1 MAVNDAAPYL
11 LGLPIAALAIDASER
26 VVAMNPVAICLLGE
40 GLINRHYISVLRQ
53 PVILDA
59 VEATIQDRATRN
71 CRFLSK
77 DSGSDTAF
85 NVTCYAILDE
95 YVIVCFEDQTD
106 IEQVFQM
113 RRDFVANVSHE
124 LKTPLTAM
132 MGFIETL
139 QTTARDDAQARGR
152 FLNVMASETQRMNR
166 LVGDLLSLSRVE
178 ADERMR
184 PTTSLDVKDLI
195 QAALDAIAPL
205 AQDRDARVSFEAPE
219 DPIEI
224 FADKDQL
231 QQVFTNLI
239 DNAIKYS
246 GKGAQV
252 GLELGAPEFDPRLG
266 ETAVTI
272 TINDNGPGIDPIHL
286 PRLTERFY
294 RIDNHRSRELGGTG
308 LGLAIVKHILNR
320 HRGRLKIDSSLGQ
333 GSQFSVILPSAKK
346 RPADQ
351 F

>member
-1 MAVNDAAPYL
+1 MSVTDAAPYL
-11 LGLPIAALAIDASER
+11 AGLPIAAIAIDASER
-26 VVAMNPVAICLLGE
+26 VVAMNPVAINLLGE

-53 PVILDA
+53 PAILEA
-59 VEATIQDRATRN
+59 VEATIQDRAIRN
-71 CRFLSK
+71 SRFLSSE
-77 DSGSDTAF
+77 SGRDTAF
-85 NVTCYAILDE
+85 NVTCYAILDN

-106 IEQVFQM
+106 IEQVAQM

-139 QTTARDDAQARGR
+139 QTTARDDAQARER
-152 FLNVMASETQRMNR
+152 FLTIMTLETQRMNR

-184 PTTSLDVKDLI
+184 PTTSLEIKDLI
-195 QAALDAIAPL
+195 QAALNALAPL
-205 AQDRDARVSFEAPE
+205 AKDYNAQVSFEAPD

-239 DNAIKYS
+239 ENAIKYS
-246 GKGAQV
+246 GKSAQV
-252 GLELGAPEFDPRLG
+252 GLELGAPQYDQRLG

-272 TINDNGPGIDPIHL
+272 TITDNGPGIDPIHL

-320 HRGRLKIDSSLGQ
+320 HRGRLEIDSSLGQ
-333 GSQFSVILPSAKK
+333 GSQFSVILPSA
-346 RPADQ
+346 
-351 F
+351 

>member
-1 MAVNDAAPYL
+1 MSVSDAAPYL
-11 LGLPIAALAIDASER
+11 AGLPIAAIAIDASER
-26 VVAMNPVAICLLGE
+26 VVAMNPVAINLLGE

-53 PVILDA
+53 PAILEA
-59 VEATIQDRATRN
+59 VEATIQDRAIRN
-71 CRFLSK
+71 SRFLSSE
-77 DSGSDTAF
+77 SGRDTAF
-85 NVTCYAILDE
+85 NVTCYAILDN

-106 IEQVFQM
+106 IEQVVQM

-139 QTTARDDAQARGR
+139 QTTARDDAQARER
-152 FLNVMASETQRMNR
+152 FLTIMTLETQRMNR

-178 ADERMR
+178 ANERMR
-184 PTTSLDVKDLI
+184 PTTSLEVKDLI
-195 QAALDAIAPL
+195 QAALNALAPL
-205 AQDRDARVSFEAPE
+205 AQDHNAQVNFCVPE

-239 DNAIKYS
+239 ENAIKYS
-246 GKGAQV
+246 GKSAQV
-252 GLELGAPEFDPRLG
+252 GIELGAPEYDQRLG

-272 TINDNGPGIDPIHL
+272 TITDNGPGIDPIHL

-320 HRGRLKIDSSLGQ
+320 HRGRLEIDSSLGQ
-333 GSQFSVILPSAKK
+333 GSQFSVILPSA
-346 RPADQ
+346 
-351 F
+351 

>member
-11 LGLPIAALAIDASER
+11 AGLPIAALAIDASQR
-26 VVAMNPVAICLLGE
+26 VVAMNPVAISLLGE
-40 GLINRHYISVLRQ
+40 GLINRHYMSVLRQ
-53 PVILDA
+53 PAIVDA

-71 CRFLSK
+71 CRFLSN
-77 DSGSDTAF
+77 DSGRDTAF
-85 NVTCYAILDE
+85 NVTCYAILNH

-106 IEQVFQM
+106 IEQVVQM

-124 LKTPLTAM
+124 LKTPLTAI

-139 QTTARDDAQARGR
+139 QTTARDDAQAREQ
-152 FLNVMASETQRMNR
+152 FLTIMTLETQRMNR
-166 LVGDLLSLSRVE
+166 LVGNLLSLSRVE

-184 PTTSLDVKDLI
+184 PTTSLEVKDLI
-195 QAALDAIAPL
+195 QAALNTLASL
-205 AQDRDARVSFEAPE
+205 AQDHNAKVNFDVPE

-239 DNAIKYS
+239 ENAIKFS
-246 GKGAQV
+246 GKSAQV
-252 GLELGAPEFDPRLG
+252 GIELGAPEYDQRLS

-272 TINDNGPGIDPIHL
+272 TITDNGPGIDPIHL

-308 LGLAIVKHILNR
+308 LGLAIVKHILHR
-320 HRGRLKIDSSLGQ
+320 HRGRLEIDSSLGQ
-333 GSQFSVILPSAKK
+333 GSQFSVILPSAYKK
-346 RPADQ
+346 AY
-351 F
+351 

>member
-1 MAVNDAAPYL
+1 MSVNDAAPFL
-11 LGLPIAALAIDASER
+11 AGLPIAALAIDASER
-26 VVAMNPVAICLLGE
+26 VVAMNPVAISLLGE
-40 GLINRHYISVLRQ
+40 GLINRHYITVLRQ
-53 PVILDA
+53 PLILDA
-59 VEATIQDRATRN
+59 VEATIQDKATRN
-71 CRFLSK
+71 SRFLSN
-77 DSGSDTAF
+77 DSGSDTVF
-85 NVTCYAILDE
+85 NVTCYAILDD

-106 IEQVFQM
+106 IEQVVQM

-152 FLNVMASETQRMNR
+152 FLHVMASETQRMNR

-184 PTTSLDVKDLI
+184 PTTSLEVKDLI
-195 QAALDAIAPL
+195 QAALNALAPL
-205 AQDRDARVSFEAPE
+205 AKDHNAQVSFEATD

-239 DNAIKYS
+239 ENAIKYS

-252 GLELGAPEFDPRLG
+252 GLELGAPEYDPRLG
-266 ETAVTI
+266 ETTVKI
-272 TINDNGPGIDPIHL
+272 TINDNGPGMDPIHL

-320 HRGRLKIDSSLGQ
+320 HRGRLKIESSLGQ

>member
-1 MAVNDAAPYL
+1 MTLANPVPFLA
-11 LGLPIAALAIDASER
+11 GLPIAAIAIDQTEC
-26 VVAMNPVAICLLGE
+26 VVAMNDAATRLLGQ
-40 GLINRHYISVLRQ
+40 GLKGRNYASVLRH
-53 PVILDA
+53 PVLLES
-59 VEATIQDRATRN
+59 VEATIHDRARRTS
-71 CRFLSK
+71 RFVVNE
-77 DSGSDTAF
+77 GARTAAF
-85 NVTCYAILDE
+85 SATSYAVSNSF
-95 YVIVCFEDQTD
+95 VIVCFEDQTD

-139 QTTARDDAQARGR
+139 QTTARNDAQARGR

-184 PTTSLDVKDLI
+184 PTTSLDAKDLI

-205 AQDRDARVSFEAPE
+205 AQDYEARVSFDAPK

-231 QQVFTNLI
+231 QQVFTNLVE
-239 DNAIKYS
+239 NGIKYS

-252 GLELGAPEFDPRLG
+252 GIKLGAPEYDPRLG

>member
-1 MAVNDAAPYL
+1 
-11 LGLPIAALAIDASER
+11 
-26 VVAMNPVAICLLGE
+26 
-40 GLINRHYISVLRQ
+40 
-53 PVILDA
+53 
-59 VEATIQDRATRN
+59 
-71 CRFLSK
+71 
-77 DSGSDTAF
+77 
-85 NVTCYAILDE
+85 
-95 YVIVCFEDQTD
+95 
-106 IEQVFQM
+106 
-113 RRDFVANVSHE
+113 VANVSHE

-139 QTTARDDAQARGR
+139 QTTARDDAQARER

-166 LVGDLLSLSRVE
+166 LVADLLSLSHVE

-184 PTTSLDVKDLI
+184 PTTSLEVKDLI
-195 QAALDAIAPL
+195 QAALNAIAPL
-205 AQDRDARVSFEAPE
+205 AQDRDAQVVFEAPE

-239 DNAIKYS
+239 ENAIKYS

-252 GLELGAPEFDPRLG
+252 GIELGAPEYDPRLG
-266 ETAVTI
+266 ETAVTVTI
-272 TINDNGPGIDPIHL
+272 TDNGPGIDPIHL

>member
-1 MAVNDAAPYL
+1 MMDKLNMSVTDAAPYL
-11 LGLPIAALAIDASER
+11 AGLPIAAIAIDASER
-26 VVAMNPVAICLLGE
+26 VVAMNPVAINLLGE

-53 PVILDA
+53 PAILEA
-59 VEATIQDRATRN
+59 VEATIQDRAIRN
-71 CRFLSK
+71 SRFLSSE
-77 DSGSDTAF
+77 SGRDTAF
-85 NVTCYAILDE
+85 NVTCYAILDN

-106 IEQVFQM
+106 IEQVVQM

-139 QTTARDDAQARGR
+139 QTTARDDAQARER
-152 FLNVMASETQRMNR
+152 FLTIMTLETQRMNR

-184 PTTSLDVKDLI
+184 PTTSLEVKDLI
-195 QAALDAIAPL
+195 QAALNALAPL
-205 AQDRDARVSFEAPE
+205 AQDHNAKVNFDVPE

-224 FADKDQL
+224 FADRDQL

-239 DNAIKYS
+239 ENAIKYS
-246 GKGAQV
+246 GKSAQV
-252 GLELGAPEFDPRLG
+252 GIELGAPEYDQRLS

-272 TINDNGPGIDPIHL
+272 TITDNGPGIDPIHL

-320 HRGRLKIDSSLGQ
+320 HRGRLEIDSSLGQ
-333 GSQFSVILPSAKK
+333 GSQFSVILPSA
-346 RPADQ
+346 
-351 F
+351 

>member
-1 MAVNDAAPYL
+1 MMDSSNMAVNDAAPYL
-11 LGLPIAALAIDASER
+11 AGLPIAALAIDASER
-26 VVAMNPVAICLLGE
+26 VVAMNPVAISLLGE
-40 GLINRHYISVLRQ
+40 GLINRHYMSVLRQ
-53 PVILDA
+53 PAILDA
-59 VEATIQDRATRN
+59 VEATIQDRTTRSS
-71 CRFLSK
+71 RFLSN

-85 NVTCYAILDE
+85 NVTCYVILDD

-106 IEQVFQM
+106 IEQVVQM

-139 QTTARDDAQARGR
+139 QTTARDDAPARER
-152 FLNVMASETQRMNR
+152 FLNIMASETQRMNR

-184 PTTSLDVKDLI
+184 PTTSLEIKDLI
-195 QAALDAIAPL
+195 QAALNTLAPL
-205 AQDRDARVSFEAPE
+205 AQDHEAQVSFDAPV
-219 DPIEI
+219 DPVEL

-239 DNAIKYS
+239 ENAIKYS

-252 GLELGAPEFDPRLG
+252 GIELGALEYDQRLG
-266 ETAVTI
+266 ETAITVTI
-272 TINDNGPGIDPIHL
+272 TDNGPGIDPIHL

-320 HRGRLKIDSSLGQ
+320 HRGRLKIKSSLGQ
-333 GSQFSVILPSAKK
+333 GSQFHVILPSA
-346 RPADQ
+346 
-351 F
+351 

>member
-1 MAVNDAAPYL
+1 
-11 LGLPIAALAIDASER
+11 
-26 VVAMNPVAICLLGE
+26 
-40 GLINRHYISVLRQ
+40 
-53 PVILDA
+53 
-59 VEATIQDRATRN
+59 
-71 CRFLSK
+71 
-77 DSGSDTAF
+77 
-85 NVTCYAILDE
+85 
-95 YVIVCFEDQTD
+95 
-106 IEQVFQM
+106 M

-139 QTTARDDAQARGR
+139 QTTARDDAQARER
-152 FLNVMASETQRMNR
+152 FLTIMTLETQRMNR

-184 PTTSLDVKDLI
+184 PTTSLEIKDLI
-195 QAALDAIAPL
+195 QAALNALAPL
-205 AQDRDARVSFEAPE
+205 AKDYNAQVSFEAPD

-239 DNAIKYS
+239 ENAIKYS
-246 GKGAQV
+246 GKSAQV
-252 GLELGAPEFDPRLG
+252 GIEIGAPEYYQRLG

-272 TINDNGPGIDPIHL
+272 TITDNGPGIDPIHL

-320 HRGRLKIDSSLGQ
+320 HRGRLEIDSSLGQ
-333 GSQFSVILPSAKK
+333 GSQFSVILPSA
-346 RPADQ
+346 
-351 F
+351 

>member
-1 MAVNDAAPYL
+1 MSVSDAAPYL
-11 LGLPIAALAIDASER
+11 AGLPIAAIAIDASER
-26 VVAMNPVAICLLGE
+26 VVAMNPVAINLLGE

-53 PVILDA
+53 PAILEA
-59 VEATIQDRATRN
+59 VEATIQDRAIRN
-71 CRFLSK
+71 SRFLSSE
-77 DSGSDTAF
+77 SGRDTAF
-85 NVTCYAILDE
+85 NVTCYAILDN

-106 IEQVFQM
+106 IEQVVQM

-139 QTTARDDAQARGR
+139 QTTARDDAQARER
-152 FLNVMASETQRMNR
+152 FLTIMTLETQRMNR

-178 ADERMR
+178 ANERMR
-184 PTTSLDVKDLI
+184 PTTSLEVKDLI
-195 QAALDAIAPL
+195 QAALNALAPL
-205 AQDRDARVSFEAPE
+205 AQDHNAQVNCDVPE

-239 DNAIKYS
+239 ENAIKYS
-246 GKGAQV
+246 GKSAQV
-252 GLELGAPEFDPRLG
+252 GIELGAPQYDQRLG

-272 TINDNGPGIDPIHL
+272 TITDNGPGIDPIHL

-320 HRGRLKIDSSLGQ
+320 HRGRLEIDSSLGQ
-333 GSQFSVILPSAKK
+333 GSQFSVILPSA
-346 RPADQ
+346 
-351 F
+351 

>member
-1 MAVNDAAPYL
+1 MSVTDAAPYL
-11 LGLPIAALAIDASER
+11 AGLPIAAIAIDASER
-26 VVAMNPVAICLLGE
+26 VVAMNPVAINLLGE

-53 PVILDA
+53 PAILEA
-59 VEATIQDRATRN
+59 VEATIQDRAIRN
-71 CRFLSK
+71 SRFLSSE
-77 DSGSDTAF
+77 SGRDTAF
-85 NVTCYAILDE
+85 NVTCYAILDN

-106 IEQVFQM
+106 IEQVVQM

-139 QTTARDDAQARGR
+139 QTTARDDAQARER
-152 FLNVMASETQRMNR
+152 FLTIMTLETQRMNR

-184 PTTSLDVKDLI
+184 PTTSLEVKDLI
-195 QAALDAIAPL
+195 QAALNALAPL
-205 AQDRDARVSFEAPE
+205 AQDHNAKVNFDVPE

-224 FADKDQL
+224 FADRDQL

-239 DNAIKYS
+239 ENAIKYS
-246 GKGAQV
+246 GKSAQV
-252 GLELGAPEFDPRLG
+252 GIELGAPEYDQRLS

-272 TINDNGPGIDPIHL
+272 TITDNGPGIDPIHL

-320 HRGRLKIDSSLGQ
+320 HRGRLEIDSSLGQ
-333 GSQFSVILPSAKK
+333 GSQFSVILPSA
-346 RPADQ
+346 
-351 F
+351 

>member
-1 MAVNDAAPYL
+1 MSVTDAAPYL
-11 LGLPIAALAIDASER
+11 AGLPIAAIAIDASER
-26 VVAMNPVAICLLGE
+26 VVAMNPVAINLLGE

-53 PVILDA
+53 PAILEA
-59 VEATIQDRATRN
+59 VEATIQDRAIRN
-71 CRFLSK
+71 SRFLSSE
-77 DSGSDTAF
+77 SGRDTAF
-85 NVTCYAILDE
+85 NVTCYAILDN

-106 IEQVFQM
+106 IEQVVQM

-139 QTTARDDAQARGR
+139 QTTARDDAQARER
-152 FLNVMASETQRMNR
+152 FLTIMTLETQRMNR

-178 ADERMR
+178 ANERMR
-184 PTTSLDVKDLI
+184 PTTSLEVKDLI
-195 QAALDAIAPL
+195 QAALNALAPL
-205 AQDRDARVSFEAPE
+205 AQDHNAKVNFDVPE

-224 FADKDQL
+224 FADRDQL

-239 DNAIKYS
+239 ENAIKYS
-246 GKGAQV
+246 GKSAQV
-252 GLELGAPEFDPRLG
+252 GIELGAPEYDQRLG

-272 TINDNGPGIDPIHL
+272 TITDNGPGIDPIHL

-320 HRGRLKIDSSLGQ
+320 HRGRLEIDSSLGQ
-333 GSQFSVILPSAKK
+333 GSQFSVILPSA
-346 RPADQ
+346 
-351 F
+351 